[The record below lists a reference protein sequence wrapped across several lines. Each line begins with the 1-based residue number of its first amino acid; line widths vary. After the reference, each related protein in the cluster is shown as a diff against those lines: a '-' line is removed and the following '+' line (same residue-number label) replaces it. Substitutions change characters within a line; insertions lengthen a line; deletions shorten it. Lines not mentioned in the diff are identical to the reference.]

1 VATKQVEY
9 RDEVV
14 KIEPKGIEHVREDE
28 RHGRPGSVFSLWFG
42 ANVELA
48 TLSTGVAAVVL
59 FGLNFTEA
67 AIGLVI
73 GNVLGAL
80 VIGALSTYGPRL
92 GVPQMVHSRSA
103 FGFFGNFIPG
113 GLNTIAGVMWFAVN
127 TVLGVFALVELTG
140 MAFLVGLVIMAA
152 IQILVAVYGHNMIHA
167 LERWLWGV
175 LTVVFIGVS
184 LFAFAHAHYALPFNP
199 KAALGFE
206 GVSGGVI
213 EAVGLAFSYILG
225 WTAYASDYTRYL
237 PASTAPRR
245 VANLAGGANL
255 VASLWLEL
263 LGVALASQFPKAAAG
278 ANPVGILGGMSPH
291 WLVIV
296 ALVAVAIGTIT
307 ANVLNIYSS
316 SLSSLVIQV
325 PVKRWMAAVLVGLAG
340 GVVAW
345 LGHTAY
351 YLDYENFLFLLAYW
365 IAPWAAIVM
374 VDYFILHRGRYRTD
388 LLYDPRRVLRP
399 GFWAW
404 IVGVVVS
411 VPFFNQ
417 TLYTG
422 FIALRAPQLGDLS
435 YYVSFIV
442 AGGLYWWLGR
452 GAAAK
457 EAVDRTA

>member
-1 VATKQVEY
+1 MATERLEY
-9 RDEVV
+9 RDAVV
-14 KIEPKGIEHVREDE
+14 KIEPKGIERVQDGE

-73 GNVLGAL
+73 GNLLGAV

-92 GVPQMVHSRSA
+92 GVPQMVQSRSA
-103 FGFFGNFIPG
+103 FGFFGNFVPG

-140 MAFLVGLVIMAA
+140 MPFIVGLVIMAA
-152 IQILVAVYGHNMIHA
+152 IQVAVAVYGHNMIHA
-167 LERWLWGV
+167 LERWLVGV
-175 LTVVFIGVS
+175 LTLVFLGVS
-184 LFAFAHAHYALPFNP
+184 LYAFAHAPYAAAFNP
-199 KAALGFE
+199 KAFLGFE
-206 GVSGGVI
+206 GVSGGMI

-225 WTAYASDYTRYL
+225 WTAFASDYTRYL
-237 PASTAPRR
+237 PTGTSPRR
-245 VANLAGGANL
+245 VAGLAGGANF

-263 LGVALASQFPKAAAG
+263 VGVALASEFPKAAAG
-278 ANPVGILGGMSPH
+278 ANPVGVLNGMSPH

-296 ALVAVAIGTIT
+296 ALVAVALGTIT

-316 SLSSLVIQV
+316 SLSALVVKV
-325 PVKRWMAAVLVGLAG
+325 PLKRWMAAVLVGLLGA
-340 GVVAW
+340 VVAW

-351 YLDYENFLFLLAYW
+351 YLNYENFLFLLGYW
-365 IAPWAAIVM
+365 IAPWVAIVL
-374 VDYFILHRGRYRTD
+374 VDYFALHRGRYDTD
-388 LLYDPRRVLRP
+388 RLYDPRRMLRP

-404 IVGVVVS
+404 LVGVAAS

-417 TLYTG
+417 SLYTG
-422 FIALRAPQLGDLS
+422 VIALHNPQLGDLS
-435 YYVSFIV
+435 YYVSFVV
-442 AGGLYWWLGR
+442 AGALYWILGR
-452 GAAAK
+452 RAAAA
-457 EAVDRTA
+457 ETPAVG